1 MFYIYFAYCE
11 RSSVNLYKLIATDS
25 LDKVRYLIFQQC
37 DNPVHP
43 NCIKPSAYCNYTS
56 WRLLFISNGPFLT
69 IAYFGAAGR
78 FNHFFVWSTKRSHQ
92 TLSTFYSRAISLH
105 GQTRFAVFQL
115 RPAQAIRCSRRRPQP
130 FLILPQLSR
139 QILLS

>member
-1 MFYIYFAYCE
+1 RGRPLPAFLAIE
-11 RSSVNLYKLIATDS
+11 HDWTSRRSPSLMSFSARKL
-25 LDKVRYLIFQQC
+25 
-37 DNPVHP
+37 
-43 NCIKPSAYCNYTS
+43 PS
-56 WRLLFISNGPFLT
+56 
-69 IAYFGAAGR
+69 FGAAGR
-78 FNHFFVWSTKRSHQ
+78 LNYFFVWSTKRFHQ

-105 GQTRFAVFQL
+105 GRTRFAVFQL